1 MDTRQLLRKEIET
14 VPDALLEEI
23 LCFVKALKERNL
35 PALSR
40 ELLDASESAF
50 AKDWLRE
57 EEDKAWKKP
66 VNGDVVVIPFPFS
79 DLTGAKKRPV

>member
-14 VPDALLEEI
+14 APDALLEEI
-23 LCFVKALKERNL
+23 LRFVKALKERNL

-40 ELLDASESAF
+40 ELLDASESAL

-57 EEDKAWKKP
+57 EEDVAWK
-66 VNGDVVVIPFPFS
+66 N
-79 DLTGAKKRPV
+79 L